1 MFGKRDVF
9 LVRQRGFTEGILSP
23 SFQVQT
29 CGPQSPTW
37 QHLIQFS
44 FVCNGDVSCSW
55 SIVCAVSRMKGEFI
69 FLCKMNLR
77 WPKSCNHSKMLLVSS
92 PKDSANL
99 PRTGFWFLSVSAPL
113 GHNFGRKRFSRCVNG
128 CHGACQAPFSWLPR
142 VCFICATLY
151 GSQTQH
157 SHATQQESPL
167 PKWVSFRCLQTVLRC
182 RGSCLFHT
190 AGACIHFFRLRKTS
204 VDLKGWQ
211 TLPCSFSTPAVR

>member
-1 MFGKRDVF
+1 MFSWFGSAVLPKVYCLPASESKHADPKAPHGSTSFNF
-9 LVRQRGFTEGILSP
+9 LLFATVMF
-23 SFQVQT
+23 
-29 CGPQSPTW
+29 
-37 QHLIQFS
+37 
-44 FVCNGDVSCSW
+44 SCSW
-55 SIVCAVSRMKGEFI
+55 SIVCAVSRMKGECI

-113 GHNFGRKRFSRCVNG
+113 GHNFGYFGRKRFSRCVNG